1 MYQGLLWPGAQVIGL
16 LAGSGPEPWRP
27 TRRAGGRNSCGKTPP
42 YIIGTWIACL
52 GSMKTSTQ
60 INTGEPHPQKRPL
73 MSFETIISV
82 GLAGWMAIGFILM
95 GLGIW

>member
-1 MYQGLLWPGAQVIGL
+1 
-16 LAGSGPEPWRP
+16 
-27 TRRAGGRNSCGKTPP
+27 
-42 YIIGTWIACL
+42 
-52 GSMKTSTQ
+52 MKTSTQ